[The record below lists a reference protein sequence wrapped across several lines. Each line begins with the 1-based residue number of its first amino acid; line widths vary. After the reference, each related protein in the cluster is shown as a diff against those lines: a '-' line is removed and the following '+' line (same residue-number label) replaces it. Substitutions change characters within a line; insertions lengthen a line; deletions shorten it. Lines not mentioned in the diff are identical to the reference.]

1 MPDRMTIAE
10 TQALDTLDPVP
21 EYSTNKNVTQ
31 PFNVSPNPF
40 KYKPTDLAKGESDQ
54 DRTDWF
60 KKALFMIWKET
71 GRSVPYAF
79 KSRDGAIRSLD
90 AGCLG
95 HLYNRTRPEIG
106 LELDDERYIV
116 AVHPTSA
123 LIELC
128 DKIPVDAL
136 RRRVGIETSAPLD
149 QSNDITLASQ
159 PSSPQVSTLSRSDPL
174 EPLALPFDLVEPVD
188 ERRKQESERVIREG
202 QEKFRCTLLDV
213 WKSSC
218 AIHVP
223 RSQKSWKPRTSI
235 DIWDHKQ
242 MIREMVCSCEPI
254 CTVFSTRICFAFV
267 TMAIAW

>member
-1 MPDRMTIAE
+1 
-10 TQALDTLDPVP
+10 
-21 EYSTNKNVTQ
+21 
-31 PFNVSPNPF
+31 
-40 KYKPTDLAKGESDQ
+40 
-54 DRTDWF
+54 
-60 KKALFMIWKET
+60 MIWKET

-95 HLYNRTRPEIG
+95 HLYNRTPPEIG

-136 RRRVGIETSAPLD
+136 RRRVGVETSAPLD

-202 QEKFRCTLLDV
+202 QEKFRCTLLDG